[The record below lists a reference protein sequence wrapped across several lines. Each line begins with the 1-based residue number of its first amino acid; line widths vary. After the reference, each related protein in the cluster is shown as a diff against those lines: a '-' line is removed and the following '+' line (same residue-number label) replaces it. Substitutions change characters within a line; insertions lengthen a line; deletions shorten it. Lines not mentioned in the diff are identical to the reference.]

1 VLPQKEEGGN
11 IKAAKKRPDL
21 GEGGGKSVYVRT
33 VTHGRHFPDLPG
45 GNVGIKTSLAIKD
58 I

>member
-1 VLPQKEEGGN
+1 MPAQKEKGE
-11 IKAAKKRPDL
+11 IEAAKKRPDL

-45 GNVGIKTSLAIKD
+45 GNVGIKTALALKD
-58 I
+58 P